1 MSNFPD
7 PKKLS
12 IDAFRYDLPEDRIA
26 IKPLD
31 RRDQSKLLVYRQ
43 GQITDSHFDQADSY
57 LESGDL
63 LKNVNGMLWLA
74 MQNDGKNPFFE
85 KILNTILVLLN
96 CVLSKEKTTMGI
108 LSFAFF
114 GMQISHSQK

>member
-1 MSNFPD
+1 MSNFPA

-43 GQITDSHFDQADSY
+43 GQITDSHFDQADTY
-57 LESGDL
+57 LESY
-63 LKNVNGMLWLA
+63 
-74 MQNDGKNPFFE
+74 
-85 KILNTILVLLN
+85 
-96 CVLSKEKTTMGI
+96 SR
-108 LSFAFF
+108 SFAFSE
-114 GMQISHSQK
+114 IIRKHNRDHVS